1 MEKAAALALQGA
13 KPYRHNAYKIA
24 LGQQA
29 IVRNLSTLTA

>member
-1 MEKAAALALQGA
+1 MQGA
-13 KPYRHNAYKIA
+13 KAYRHNAYKIA

>member
-1 MEKAAALALQGA
+1 MEKAAAIAMQGA